1 MSMRET
7 DLVVVRTFVNKF
19 DADVAKSALD
29 AADIR
34 SLIRPDDAGGV
45 EPGLWLGGVEL
56 LVRREDA
63 VQADEILG
71 DPSGARPLG
80 R

>member
-1 MSMRET
+1 MRET
-7 DLVVVRTFVNKF
+7 ELVVIRTFVNKF
-19 DADVAKSALD
+19 DADLAKSALD

-34 SLIRPDDAGGV
+34 SLVRPDDAGGT

-63 VQADEILG
+63 ALANEVLG
-71 DPSGARPLG
+71 PER
-80 R
+80 RR